1 MTGVQTCA
9 LPIYGRGGS
18 ATAQVVVLVVSGSLP
33 GANQV
38 SLTPVGS
45 GYRLRFAG
53 IPGRSYDVQRA
64 PAVDGPWATLATLV
78 APLHGI
84 IEYLD
89 ANPPPGAAFYRTV
102 AP

>member
-1 MTGVQTCA
+1 MLLLRTRPRRPKPAHPPDASTWG
-9 LPIYGRGGS
+9 GRQSTLGERAA
-18 ATAQVVVLVVSGSLP
+18 AT
-33 GANQV
+33 
-38 SLTPVGS
+38 
-45 GYRLRFAG
+45 RLRFAG

-64 PAVDGPWATLATLV
+64 PAVDGPWTTLATLV

-84 IEYLD
+84 IEHLD